1 MNNSLLSGLEEL
13 DRVKRFWNDLAAVLL
28 LTLLLLLLP
37 VELLLLLEVSCEVEP
52 PALLL
57 LDPATTQHK
66 YYILT
71 LSPYSQ

>member
-57 LDPATTQHK
+57 LDPATTDIM
-66 YYILT
+66 Y
-71 LSPYSQ
+71 